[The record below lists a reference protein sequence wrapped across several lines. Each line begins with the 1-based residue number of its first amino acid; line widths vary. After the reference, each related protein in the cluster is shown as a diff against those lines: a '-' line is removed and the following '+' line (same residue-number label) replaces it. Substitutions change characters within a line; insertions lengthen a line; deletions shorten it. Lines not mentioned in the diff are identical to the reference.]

1 MTPFEGWWRYWM
13 PILAYACLIFYLS
26 SLPHPEAYLPSF
38 LKAVS
43 DKILHAVEYSLL
55 GILCVRAFRHAGGGM
70 ITDHAVLWAIAIS
83 ALYGVSDEIHQA
95 FVPFRNSDV
104 WDAVADTIGAAI
116 GAWSWGLVILP
127 RRSDGS

>member
-70 ITDHAVLWAIAIS
+70 IACCGRL
-83 ALYGVSDEIHQA
+83 
-95 FVPFRNSDV
+95 PFQRCM
-104 WDAVADTIGAAI
+104 AY
-116 GAWSWGLVILP
+116 
-127 RRSDGS
+127 RMRSTRPLCRSGIQMSGTLSRIRSEPQ